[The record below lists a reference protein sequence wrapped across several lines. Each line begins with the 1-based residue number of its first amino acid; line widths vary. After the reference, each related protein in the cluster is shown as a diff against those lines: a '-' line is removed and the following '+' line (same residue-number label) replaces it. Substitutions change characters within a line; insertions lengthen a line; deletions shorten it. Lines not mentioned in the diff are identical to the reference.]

1 MLKKKKKL
9 KTRNHLGYN
18 LALHIF
24 IFELVLVIMERKN
37 LMFRWLNSQF
47 WTFSNLLDGNS

>member
-1 MLKKKKKL
+1 MLKKKKL